1 LHRPQWLQAPGPLPP
16 DPLNARQEPTAPA
29 AHPSIRSSDNVDGI
43 LHSAPIRILA
53 YALVG
58 GVFLAFSDFIM
69 RSLALTGGHG
79 GVEAMQVINREV
91 FRWVFMALFLG
102 MAAVSLIVAGYGAF
116 GLSGPAG
123 TLIMMAGL
131 VYLIGCFGVTVFFN
145 VPMNEALAGMEM
157 SSGTTRDYWLQT
169 YVPGGP
175 SGTLSG
181 PSPVPSPRRCFSS
194 GFSG

>member
-1 LHRPQWLQAPGPLPP
+1 MS
-16 DPLNARQEPTAPA
+16 TAFFFLFQFA
-29 AHPSIRSSDNVDGI
+29 
-43 LHSAPIRILA
+43 ILA

-102 MAAVSLIVAGYGAF
+102 MAAVSVAVAAYGVF
-116 GLSGPAG
+116 GPTGPAG
-123 TLIMMAGL
+123 TLIMAAGL

-145 VPMNEALAGMEM
+145 VPMNEALAGMETA
-157 SSGTTRDYWLQT
+157 SNKTRDYWMQT
-169 YVPGGP
+169 YVPRWTFWN
-175 SGTLSG
+175 SVRTLACAISAALLLFG
-181 PSPVPSPRRCFSS
+181 LLWMTQNQAQTA
-194 GFSG
+194 